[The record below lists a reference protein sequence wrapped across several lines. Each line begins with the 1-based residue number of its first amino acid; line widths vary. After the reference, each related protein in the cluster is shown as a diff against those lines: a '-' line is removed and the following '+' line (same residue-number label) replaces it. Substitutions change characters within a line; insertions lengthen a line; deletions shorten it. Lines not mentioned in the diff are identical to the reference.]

1 NVYRG
6 VFTSHPA
13 NTDYD
18 GVSDAADVLAIID
31 YINGVDTPPWDIKY
45 SADCDHSGVVGPADI
60 LCVIDLLN
68 GADQFDPW
76 FGESLPGCGGCC
88 PP

>member
-31 YINGVDTPPWDIKY
+31 YINGVDTPPWDIQY
-45 SADCDHSGVVGPADI
+45 SADCDHSGVIGPADI

-68 GADQFDPW
+68 GADLYDPW
-76 FGESLPGCGGCC
+76 LDALLPECDGCC
-88 PP
+88 P